1 MWRAKAILV
10 ASVMAVSL
18 LVAAGTAWARS
29 DTIQCGTAWTD
40 VDDANASEPIGVS
53 WELWAFVY

>member
-18 LVAAGTAWARS
+18 LVA
-29 DTIQCGTAWTD
+29 AWTD